1 MIRKRFG
8 QHFLEPAWTT
18 KVISAIAPAA
28 SDCFVE
34 IGPGKGALTCALA
47 ANVTD
52 VLAIEIDRKLA
63 AALMKKEERRFSV
76 IVGNVLKADL
86 VQLASKVRQ
95 HHPKS
100 SVRLV
105 GNLPYNISSPVLFQI
120 FRAHR
125 AAAPFLDAT
134 LMVQREVGDRLV
146 AQCGTKAYGPLAILS
161 AAQAEVRR
169 LLVLPPGAFR
179 PTPKVNSALISFKF
193 RRPSIDL
200 RHFDAFEKLVRGIF
214 QHRRK
219 MLRNALRSVAA
230 GSDPPVE
237 PMLEAAGLDGRRR
250 PEPLRFLELTRL
262 SAALNASSTRTVI

>member
-146 AQCGTKAYGPLAILS
+146 AQ
-161 AAQAEVRR
+161 
-169 LLVLPPGAFR
+169 
-179 PTPKVNSALISFKF
+179 
-193 RRPSIDL
+193 
-200 RHFDAFEKLVRGIF
+200 
-214 QHRRK
+214 
-219 MLRNALRSVAA
+219 
-230 GSDPPVE
+230 
-237 PMLEAAGLDGRRR
+237 
-250 PEPLRFLELTRL
+250 
-262 SAALNASSTRTVI
+262 